1 MNNLTKSFIVIGL
14 LTSVAFA
21 MPTAQQK
28 FDKADVDKSGF
39 LTSQEFYDDQAVKME
54 KKIAEGK
61 ALKGVATAPKFD
73 KVDANSDEKVTFKEF
88 DTFHTIRQKEMIKIK
103 KQGRAGNKGF
113 QMFQKYD
120 ENQNGSIDKD
130 EFRKLYQNMQK
141 N

>member
-1 MNNLTKSFIVIGL
+1 MGL

-54 KKIAEGK
+54 KKMAEGK
-61 ALKGVATAPKFD
+61 ALKGVATAPHFD
-73 KVDANSDEKVTFKEF
+73 KVDANSDEKVTFAEY
-88 DTFHTIRQKEMIKIK
+88 DAFHTIRQKEMIDIK
-103 KQGRAGNKGF
+103 KEGQANNKGY
-113 QMFQKYD
+113 QMFQKFD
-120 ENQNGSIDKD
+120 ENKDGTIDKD

-141 N
+141 NKAK